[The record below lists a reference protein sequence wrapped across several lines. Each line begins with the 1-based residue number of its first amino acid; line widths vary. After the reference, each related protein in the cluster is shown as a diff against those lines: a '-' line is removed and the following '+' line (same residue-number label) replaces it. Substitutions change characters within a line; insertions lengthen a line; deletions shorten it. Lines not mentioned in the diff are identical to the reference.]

1 MTSAHHLMR
10 ARAQGKY
17 HVPYFT
23 AKARVQGYVT
33 SKYPD
38 MTSVFPSPAY
48 FMTNFI
54 QYYRPKCA
62 SPANPTS
69 ASAPIVTR

>member
-1 MTSAHHLMR
+1 M
-10 ARAQGKY
+10 
-17 HVPYFT
+17 PYFT
-23 AKARVQGYVT
+23 AKARVQDYVT

-62 SPANPTS
+62 LRVPAFEFS
-69 ASAPIVTR
+69 VRVTLTLIGV